1 MYLYIY
7 DVSGVRNEM
16 WGLGKRRGETRKGFS
31 GVDCSASHEL
41 KE

>member
-7 DVSGVRNEM
+7 DVSGVIGM
-16 WGLGKRRGETRKGFS
+16 KCGVLVSGGERQQGFS
-31 GVDCSASHEL
+31 VVDCSASHEL